1 MFQISAPPRS
11 TVYESNYGNHLV
23 DENMPTVRVE
33 QTTLFNPTLGIFT
46 VGTFAAL
53 NGFSK
58 EDFEYAKKSVK

>member
-1 MFQISAPPRS
+1 M
-11 TVYESNYGNHLV
+11 YESNYGNHLV